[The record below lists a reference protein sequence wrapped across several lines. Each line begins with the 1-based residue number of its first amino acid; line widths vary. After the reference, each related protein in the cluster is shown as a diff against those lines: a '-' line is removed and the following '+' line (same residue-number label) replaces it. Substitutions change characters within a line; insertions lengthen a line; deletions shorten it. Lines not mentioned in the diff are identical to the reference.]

1 MIYAEINQDCNEKE
15 IGHRM
20 PERRFYMGKEM
31 IVDTEY
37 AGYVFVGWAAGR
49 FKTERGEMMPY
60 ANMFVLSPVS
70 SYESD
75 DYQAMGMKA
84 EKKKCLSPEVW
95 ADLEPGDRV
104 KLFFDDK
111 NRVVMAALDQ

>member
-20 PERRFYMGKEM
+20 PERRLYMGKEM

-49 FKTERGEMMPY
+49 FKTVIWYKKSRH
-60 ANMFVLSPVS
+60 L
-70 SYESD
+70 
-75 DYQAMGMKA
+75 QLT
-84 EKKKCLSPEVW
+84 EKE
-95 ADLEPGDRV
+95 
-104 KLFFDDK
+104 
-111 NRVVMAALDQ
+111 

>member
-1 MIYAEINQDCNEKE
+1 MTI
-15 IGHRM
+15 RRRT
-20 PERRFYMGKEM
+20 PERRLYMGKEM

-49 FKTERGEMMPY
+49 FKTDRGEMMPY
-60 ANMFVLSPVS
+60 ANMFVLTPVS

-95 ADLEPGDRV
+95 EGLEPGDRV

-111 NRVVMAALDQ
+111 QRVMMAALDQ